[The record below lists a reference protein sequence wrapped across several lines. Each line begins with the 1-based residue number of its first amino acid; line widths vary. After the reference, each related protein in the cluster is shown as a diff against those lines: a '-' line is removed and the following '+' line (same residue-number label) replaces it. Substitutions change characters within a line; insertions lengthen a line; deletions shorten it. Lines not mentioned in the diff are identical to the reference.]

1 MKIEKL
7 LWAVGISQHE
17 QACALTPGAKDTI
30 KRSEEPTV
38 IPTVK
43 AKAQSTEEA
52 TVYVNA
58 LNFVVMMLLLED
70 LPAVLSLGFSCEDM
84 GYS

>member
-1 MKIEKL
+1 MSKHALSL
-7 LWAVGISQHE
+7 LMQ
-17 QACALTPGAKDTI
+17 KDTI
-30 KRSEEPTV
+30 KRSQEPTV
-38 IPTVK
+38 VPNVK

-70 LPAVLSLGFSCEDM
+70 LPAVLSFGLFFEDM